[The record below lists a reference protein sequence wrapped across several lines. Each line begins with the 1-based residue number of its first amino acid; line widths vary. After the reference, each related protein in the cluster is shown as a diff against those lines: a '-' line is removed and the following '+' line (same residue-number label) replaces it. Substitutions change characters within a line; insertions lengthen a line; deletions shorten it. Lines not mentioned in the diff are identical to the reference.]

1 MAWNK
6 SEVRQQGAKRC
17 VHAKKFGGG
26 HVVLLATVL
35 AVVAVA
41 ALVFAVA
48 LSRDAAE
55 DVVADEKKP
64 SRISVAEVKLSSS
77 PHETKDDAPTEQP
90 AENPLVVARREKL
103 KAMTPAERIEFLF
116 KEAEA
121 RPINLEPASNRVY
134 ATGTEQ
140 VLDWV
145 FTTELGDLPPILPSI
160 PMYEEAHLVEILVN
174 KNKTLE
180 TDDERTA
187 NGKQMVDLAKKELI
201 KYISAGGDVHGFL
214 RYYHDQLRQA
224 HMQRQEAQQSL
235 FRLVR
240 EEPELAR
247 EYLDAVN
254 ARLDEKGIK
263 HVKIPPKLAERYGI
277 ELD

>member
-6 SEVRQQGAKRC
+6 SDGKLQGTRRCASAKRI
-17 VHAKKFGGG
+17 GGG
-26 HVVLLATVL
+26 HVILLAIVL
-35 AVVAVA
+35 AVAVVA
-41 ALVFAVA
+41 ALVFVVA
-48 LSRDAAE
+48 RSRDTAE
-55 DVVADEKKP
+55 EKFGDEGK
-64 SRISVAEVKLSSS
+64 SRRISVAKVKPSGG
-77 PHETKDDAPTEQP
+77 PHERKDAAPEEP
-90 AENPLVVARREKL
+90 AEDSAVVARREKL

-121 RPINLEPASNRVY
+121 RPINLQPASNRVY

-214 RYYHDQLRQA
+214 QYYHDQLRQA

-240 EEPELAR
+240 E
-247 EYLDAVN
+247 
-254 ARLDEKGIK
+254 
-263 HVKIPPKLAERYGI
+263 
-277 ELD
+277 